1 MDTINLDKIA
11 DSLFNMVLE
20 LHKKTF
26 NKDQLIKGI
35 CMPPSHVKV
44 IFSLSHTTGSSS
56 LSHLASTIGVSKP
69 NLTPIIDK
77 LIQDG
82 FVNRYEDP
90 NDRRILRVELTE
102 KAKLL
107 LELQTQKFKDML
119 SEKLSILTPDDLNS
133 LEDSLS
139 TVTTILSKLN

>member
-11 DSLFNMVLE
+11 DGLYNMVLE

-26 NKDQLIKGI
+26 NQDQLIKGI

-44 IFSLSHTTGSSS
+44 IFALSHKGSSS
-56 LSHLASTIGVSKP
+56 LSQLASHIGVSKP

-90 NDRRILRVELTE
+90 NDRRILRVDLTE
-102 KAKLL
+102 KATELHKL
-107 LELQTQKFKDML
+107 QSQKFKDML
-119 SEKLSILTPDDLNS
+119 SEKLSALDIDDLNS
-133 LEDSLS
+133 LETSLS
-139 TVTTILSKLN
+139 QVTNILAKLN

>member
-1 MDTINLDKIA
+1 MDTINLNKIS
-11 DSLFNMVLE
+11 DCLFNMVLE

-26 NKDQLIKGI
+26 NQDQLIKGI

-44 IFSLSHTTGSSS
+44 IFALSHRGSCS
-56 LSHLASTIGVSKP
+56 LSHLASHIGVSKP

-102 KAKLL
+102 KATDFHK
-107 LELQTQKFKDML
+107 LQTQKFKDML
-119 SEKLSILTPDDLNS
+119 SKKLSTLDIDDLSVLENS
-133 LEDSLS
+133 LSE
-139 TVTTILSKLN
+139 VTNILAKLN

>member
-11 DSLFNMVLE
+11 DGLFSMVLE

-26 NKDQLIKGI
+26 NQDQLIRGI

-44 IFSLSHTTGSSS
+44 IFALSHVGSSS
-56 LSHLASTIGVSKP
+56 LSHLASHIGVSKP

-90 NDRRILRVELTE
+90 RDRRILRVELTE
-102 KAKLL
+102 KATDLHK
-107 LELQTQKFKDML
+107 LQTQKFKDML
-119 SEKLSILTPDDLNS
+119 SEKLSVLNVDDLNS
-133 LEDSLS
+133 LESSLE
-139 TVTTILSKLN
+139 TVTNILSKLK